1 MKLLAK
7 GKRSR
12 VFWISKNRVLKQKS
26 PETKAE
32 GTIEREYK
40 TLKIL
45 NRYNIGPKVYKWDNG
60 IVMEY
65 IDGERI
71 RDFIAH
77 ADRKDILK
85 VLEIIL
91 KKLRKLDLLKLNKE
105 ELVNPYKHILVKN
118 REPRLIDFER
128 CKKVVRPQNLT
139 QFTSFLLS
147 ISPQLARKGIF
158 AIPWRLKSLAATYKH
173 SQTELNY
180 SFLKDEILQK
190 GITARIYFAC
200 SHIPKGRVS
209 SYKALG
215 DAAGIKGYRAVGQ
228 AMNKN
233 QFGVPCHRVINA
245 DGRLG
250 GFRRGIPEKIKLL
263 KQEGVQI
270 VNGRVPKRY
279 FC

>member
-12 VFWISKNRVLKQKS
+12 VFWISQNKVLKQKS

-32 GTIEREYK
+32 GTIEREYEV
-40 TLKIL
+40 LKIL

-65 IDGERI
+65 IDGVRI

-77 ADRKDILK
+77 ADREDILR
-85 VLEIIL
+85 VLERIL
-91 KKLRKLDLLKLNKE
+91 KKLRQLDLLKLNKE

-118 REPRLIDFER
+118 KEPRLIDFER
-128 CKKVVRPQNLT
+128 CKKTVKPQNIT

-147 ISPQLARKGIF
+147 LSLQLARKDIF
-158 AIPWRLKSLAATYKH
+158 AIPWRLKRLAATYKH
-173 SQTELNY
+173 AQTELNY
-180 SFLKDEILQK
+180 NALKDEILQK
-190 GITARIYFAC
+190 GTTARIYLAC
-200 SHIPKGRVS
+200 SQIPKGKVS

-233 QFGVPCHRVINA
+233 HFWVPCHRVINV

-250 GFRRGIPEKIKLL
+250 GFSRGIPEKIRLL
-263 KQEGVQI
+263 KQEGVHI
-270 VNGRVPKRY
+270 IHKRVPKRY